1 MLATVALAPA
11 SVARADGVADEAELH
26 FQLGAGAYQRGEYT
40 AALEHFMLS
49 NRLAPNRRVV
59 FNIARAFEQLR
70 QYPDAY
76 RYYVDALAGE
86 TDAVAIEGAKAAI
99 ARLQPNVAV
108 LEVVTDPP
116 GAMVFIDRKDLGSR
130 GRAPRPLAVQPG
142 SYRIIAELE
151 GYEPAASEPVEAKL
165 GASTRVSLSL
175 VRIVGKV
182 KVSVTGAPRAAVR
195 VDDEGG
201 PIACTAPCEL
211 SLSPG
216 KHDLFFSGDGIWA
229 PPRRVNVVAKRSSEV
244 TVALRALTGS
254 VLVHTEETGALVTV
268 DDRPAGFTPTV
279 LREVP
284 AGRRKIRVSLRGHA
298 PVERTITVKQ
308 GEEVDAGTFE
318 LVPLR
323 EVTAVS
329 RYAERI
335 DDAPSS
341 VTILD
346 GRELRAF
353 GHPTIV
359 ESLRGVRGMSLSN
372 DRAYASVAVRALGQ
386 PNDYGNRVLVLAD
399 GQALN
404 DNILNSSYIGSDGRA
419 DLWDVERI
427 EVVRG
432 PGSLLYGAGA
442 FSGVIN
448 MVTRSR
454 EEPSGVHVGVGSY
467 DNAVLRGRGGFH
479 LHFGKDRGVWASGW
493 GAQSQGFDLEVPA
506 VDGPS
511 PRVVRGVEAFSSG
524 GTAGRAY
531 WGPATLQWLFH
542 RRAQSTPTGA
552 YQTELGN
559 RRTTFGDTRMMLEAR
574 FEPQLSRSFQLLVRA
589 HANHY
594 TFDGL
599 YAFEGGED
607 NVERFSGTWFG
618 GEARLVYSP
627 GPRLRVTVGGEAQWH
642 PEATLLGHEVVNG
655 VRAEDPYLH
664 AERPYQFGAGY
675 ALGEWEPVKWL
686 RLSGGVRVDVYSTFG
701 AVFVPRGAVIVK
713 PAPGGTLKLMGGRAF
728 RAPSIYEQL
737 YNDDGKSQ
745 VEALRGLKAEKIYSG
760 EIEYTQRFLDD
771 WAALVAAHG
780 SYIEDLIETTPVV
793 PPLVPGV
800 DVVRYDN
807 QGTPVLVVGADAE
820 IRREW
825 RRGWMLSAMYGYQRA
840 QYLDDALENP
850 RVPTVPEHLASF
862 KGVVPIVPDLVSAG
876 LRMTLEAP
884 RLLTTGESTPANL
897 VADVTVSGEIRQYGL
912 RYVVG
917 VYNVGDRRYETAVT
931 DTFRTRTMPQNGRTF
946 LIDIVGTY
954 P

>member
-1 MLATVALAPA
+1 
-11 SVARADGVADEAELH
+11 
-26 FQLGAGAYQRGEYT
+26 
-40 AALEHFMLS
+40 
-49 NRLAPNRRVV
+49 
-59 FNIARAFEQLR
+59 
-70 QYPDAY
+70 
-76 RYYVDALAGE
+76 
-86 TDAVAIEGAKAAI
+86 
-99 ARLQPNVAV
+99 
-108 LEVVTDPP
+108 
-116 GAMVFIDRKDLGSR
+116 
-130 GRAPRPLAVQPG
+130 
-142 SYRIIAELE
+142 
-151 GYEPAASEPVEAKL
+151 
-165 GASTRVSLSL
+165 
-175 VRIVGKV
+175 
-182 KVSVTGAPRAAVR
+182 
-195 VDDEGG
+195 
-201 PIACTAPCEL
+201 
-211 SLSPG
+211 
-216 KHDLFFSGDGIWA
+216 
-229 PPRRVNVVAKRSSEV
+229 VNVVAKTAAEV
-244 TVALRALTGS
+244 TVALRPLTGS
-254 VLVHTEETGALVTV
+254 VLVRAGETGALVSV
-268 DDRPAGFTPTV
+268 DGRPAGFAPAV

-284 AGRRKIRVSLRGHA
+284 AGQRKIRVSLSGYA
-298 PVERTITVKQ
+298 PSERTITVKQ
-308 GEEVDAGTFE
+308 GEEVDAGAFD

-353 GHPTIV
+353 GYPTIA

-372 DRAYASVAVRALGQ
+372 DRAYASVAVRAVGQ
-386 PNDYGNRVLVLAD
+386 PNDYGNRVLVLSD
-399 GQALN
+399 GQPLN

-419 DLWDVERI
+419 DLWDIERI

-448 MVTRSR
+448 LVTRSR
-454 EEPSGVHVGVGSY
+454 EEPSSVHVGVGSY

-479 LHFGKDRGVWASGW
+479 LHLGKDRGVWASGW

-506 VDGPS
+506 LEGPDLRVV

-531 WGPATLQWLFH
+531 WGPATLQWLVH

-552 YQTELGN
+552 YQTTLGD
-559 RRTTFGDTRMMLEAR
+559 RRTTFADTRMMLEAR
-574 FEPQLSRSFQLLVRA
+574 FEPQLSKSFQLLVRA
-589 HANHY
+589 HANRY
-594 TFDGL
+594 TFDGV
-599 YAFEGGED
+599 YAFEDEVD
-607 NVERFSGTWFG
+607 NIERFAGTWLG

-627 GPRLRVTVGGEAQWH
+627 GPALRVTVGGEAQWH
-642 PEATLLGHEVVNG
+642 PEATLRGQEVG
-655 VRAEDPYLH
+655 GGLPPRTPYLDE
-664 AERPYQFGAGY
+664 ERPYRFGAGY
-675 ALGEWEPVKWL
+675 ALGEWAPARWL

-701 AVFVPRGAVIVK
+701 AVFVPRGAIIVK

-737 YNDDGKSQ
+737 YNDNGNSQ
-745 VEALRGLKAEKIYSG
+745 VKALSGLDAEKIYSG
-760 EIEYTQRFLDD
+760 EIEYTQRFRED
-771 WAALVAAHG
+771 WVALVAAHASG
-780 SYIEDLIETTPVV
+780 IEGLIETTSANRPA
-793 PPLVPGV
+793 PQQN
-800 DVVRYDN
+800 VVRYEN
-807 QGTPVLVVGADAE
+807 EQTPVLVMGGDAE

-840 QYLDDALENP
+840 QYLDATLADA

-862 KGVVPIVPDLVSAG
+862 KGVVPIVPELASVG

-884 RLLTTGESTPANL
+884 RLLTTGESTQAN
-897 VADVTVSGEIRQYGL
+897 VVGDVTVSGEIRQYGL

-917 VYNVGDRRYETAVT
+917 VYNVADRRYETAVT